1 MVKIYTIE
9 NCPYCRELK
18 NLLTNEGIE
27 YTEVDVNKDE
37 NQVEF
42 DKIYEV
48 SKCNDVPMVRVG
60 NQLLV
65 PNISFKS
72 LNECFQLTKQFL
84 V

>member
-48 SKCNDVPMVRVG
+48 SKCNDVPMILI
-60 NQLLV
+60 NKQLLV

-72 LNECFQLTKQFL
+72 LNEAFTLTKQFL

>member
-37 NQVEF
+37 NQAEF
-42 DKIYEV
+42 NKIYEV

-72 LNECFQLTKQFL
+72 LTECFQLTKQFL

>member
-9 NCPYCRELK
+9 NCPYCMELK
-18 NLLTNEGIE
+18 NLLTNEGIA

-37 NQVEF
+37 NQAEF

-72 LNECFQLTKQFL
+72 LTECFQLTKQFL